1 MPRSVPKVR
10 VLALRDDEGCYQYV
24 IENCQKYYDSH
35 EFMACALIE
44 PHQERYVIREVCIND
59 WSKEDGRWNDISEAK
74 FLQAFGDMKRFTPYA
89 LYSLSN
95 FLDAFDTLFER
106 GACIW

>member
-1 MPRSVPKVR
+1 MPRSVPRVR
-10 VLALRDDEGCYQYV
+10 VLALRSDEGYCQYV
-24 IENCQKYYDSH
+24 TENCQKYYDPH
-35 EFMACALIE
+35 EFMACALIG
-44 PHQERYVIREVCIND
+44 PHQEQYILREVGIND
-59 WSKEDGRWNDISEAK
+59 WSKEDGRWNDITEAK
-74 FLQAFGDMKRFTPYA
+74 FLQDYGYLRNFSPYM

>member
-10 VLALRDDEGCYQYV
+10 VLALRGDDGHYQYV
-24 IENCQKYYDSH
+24 AENCQKYYDPH

-44 PHQERYVIREVCIND
+44 PHHERYMLREVGIKD
-59 WSKEDGRWNDISEAK
+59 WSKEDRRWNDISEAK
-74 FLQAFGDMKRFTPYA
+74 FLQDFGYLRNFSPYM